1 MKKAVLLLV
10 VVVLVLA
17 GMSIYTVDQ
26 REKVILFRLG
36 EIVKADIEPG
46 LHFKVP
52 VINNV
57 RKFDARILSL
67 NARPESFLTVE
78 KKNVTVDF
86 FVKWRILNA
95 SQYYR
100 ATRGEERN
108 AQSRLSQIMKD
119 GLRNEFGKRTIHQV
133 VSGERSEIMDI
144 LQIKANR
151 FAKQLGL
158 EIVDVRISRID
169 LPDDVSG
176 SVYERM
182 RAERNRVARDFRAR
196 GQEQAERLRAEA
208 DRRHTEITAAAYR
221 EAEQIRGDGD
231 AQATKN
237 YTEAFEQNPEFYSFQ
252 RSINAYVNSFSGKSD
267 ILLLAPDSDFFRYFS
282 DPAGRKTRPVR

>member
-1 MKKAVLLLV
+1 MKKVVLIVAVLV
-10 VVVLVLA
+10 AVLA

-36 EIVKADIEPG
+36 EIIKADMEPG

-52 VINNV
+52 IINNA
-57 RKFDARILSL
+57 RTFDARILTL

-86 FVKWRILNA
+86 FVKWRIQNV

-119 GLRNEFGKRTIHQV
+119 GLRNEFGKRTIRQV
-133 VSGERSEIMDI
+133 VSGERSELMDI
-144 LQIKANR
+144 LQNKVNKL
-151 FAKQLGL
+151 AKELGI
-158 EIVDVRISRID
+158 EIVDVRVSRID
-169 LPDDVSG
+169 LPDDVSD

-196 GQEQAERLRAEA
+196 GQQRAEELRAAA
-208 DRRHTEITAAAYR
+208 DREHTEITADAYR
-221 EAEQIRGDGD
+221 EAEQIRGEGD
-231 AQATKN
+231 ANAAKI
-237 YTEAFEQNPEFYSFQ
+237 YAEAYQQDPEFYSFL
-252 RSINAYVNSFSGKSD
+252 RSINAYVSSFSGKSD
-267 ILLLAPDSDFFRYFS
+267 MLLLEPDSKFFRYFS
-282 DPAGRKTRPVR
+282 DSQGGGKPAR

>member
-1 MKKAVLLLV
+1 MNKILLAL
-10 VVVLVLA
+10 VLVALVLVW
-17 GMSIYTVDQ
+17 MSVYVVDQ
-26 REKVILFRLG
+26 RERAILFRLG
-36 EIVKADIEPG
+36 EIVQVDMGPG
-46 LHFKVP
+46 LHFKTP
-52 VINNV
+52 LINNV
-57 RKFDARILSL
+57 RTFDARILTL

-86 FVKWRILNA
+86 FVKWRIKDV

-119 GLRNEFGKRTIHQV
+119 GLRNEFGKRTIRQV

-144 LQIKANR
+144 LQIKANN
-151 FAKQLGL
+151 FAKELGI
-158 EIVDVRISRID
+158 EIVDVRVSRID
-169 LPDDVSG
+169 LPDNVSD

-208 DRRHTEITAAAYR
+208 DRKHTEITASAYR
-221 EAEQIRGDGD
+221 EAEQIRGEGD
-231 AQATKN
+231 ANAART
-237 YTEAFEQNPEFYSFQ
+237 YAEAYERDPEFYSFL
-252 RSINAYVNSFSGKSD
+252 RSINAYVNSFSGKTD
-267 ILLLAPDSDFFRYFS
+267 MLLLEPDSKFFRYFS
-282 DPAGRKTRPVR
+282 DSEGGNAE